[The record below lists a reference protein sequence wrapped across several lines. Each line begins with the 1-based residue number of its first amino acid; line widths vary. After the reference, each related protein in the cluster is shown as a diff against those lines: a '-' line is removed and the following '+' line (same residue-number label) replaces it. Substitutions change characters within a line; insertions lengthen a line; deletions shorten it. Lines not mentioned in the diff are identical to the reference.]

1 MFKNLCELINGVD
14 ELIKVK
20 VEGTNLYIENNPIFN
35 EYCPT
40 NNIGKNRK
48 EGEDGHCIG
57 YSETVISAFIQLLK
71 HIESDDGQEKLESDK
86 HVQYAI
92 LWLCYK
98 INQQPNVNAGINDIY
113 RNFTKYEYWTRE
125 YNSYI
130 EQIKKLMD
138 IDIKDM
144 SKIYDAFEI
153 LCKMYTEFDDET
165 KICTNCSDNA
175 EEFVKRFGI
184 LNGDSNHKEGS
195 SYSQILSTLSNDYG
209 NLKNNCTNFPP
220 LPQLNPQ
227 KSSAQ
232 NPGHSSEAISS
243 NSSIANTLIP
253 VSSIF
258 AAIPF
263 FLGIAYKYSLF
274 GIDKLLQRQYL
285 RKKLKKIKKKMEHY
299 I

>member
-1 MFKNLCELINGVD
+1 MFKNLCEAINGID
-14 ELIKVK
+14 KLIKVEVK
-20 VEGTNLYIENNPIFN
+20 NEGIEIIRDTIFDG
-35 EYCPT
+35 YCPT
-40 NNIGKNRK
+40 NKGAKMRQQ
-48 EGEDGHCIG
+48 GQDGHCIG

-71 HIESDDGQEKLESDK
+71 NIESDDGQEKLESDK
-86 HVQYAI
+86 RAQYAI

-113 RNFTKYEYWTRE
+113 NNFTEYEYWTRE

-138 IDIKDM
+138 MDIKDIP
-144 SKIYDAFEI
+144 KFYDAFEI
-153 LCKMYTEFDDET
+153 LCKMYTEFDDDT
-165 KICTNCSDNA
+165 KNCTNCSDNA

-220 LPQLNPQ
+220 LPQLTPK

-232 NPGHSSEAISS
+232 NPGHSSKAISS

-258 AAIPF
+258 AAIPI